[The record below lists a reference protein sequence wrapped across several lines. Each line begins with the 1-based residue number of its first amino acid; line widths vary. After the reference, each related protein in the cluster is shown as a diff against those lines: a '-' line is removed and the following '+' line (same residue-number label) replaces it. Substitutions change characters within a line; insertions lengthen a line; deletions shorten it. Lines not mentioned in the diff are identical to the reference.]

1 MEVEKYE
8 SPLQMRY
15 GSVEMQE
22 IFSDHFKY
30 TTWRKLWV
38 ALAEAQKE
46 LGLNISQEQIEELKT
61 HTLAIDKKKVLFYE
75 KKFRHE
81 VMAHIY
87 AFGDVCPKARGI
99 IHLGATSSFVMD
111 NGDLIQMLSA
121 MKLLR
126 GKCILLIEKLNH
138 LALKHAATPCL
149 GYTHFQPAQVTT
161 VGKRAAL
168 WLQDFLFDFRD
179 LTRLIEQFPFFGVK
193 GAIGSQASFLSLFEG
208 DHGKVEALEEKVAQ
222 KMGFARSFL
231 LTSQT
236 FPRKQEQRLLS
247 VLSAIG
253 ASAHK
258 CATDLRL
265 LSHLN
270 EIEEPFVHTQV
281 GSSAMP
287 YKRNPILSERV
298 CGLARFVMNLSH
310 NGTETV
316 ALQWLER
323 SLDDSSNR
331 RLTVPE
337 AFLTTDS
344 ILNLLCHLIE
354 GLSFFPKMMEAHLKE
369 HLPYLATEHII
380 AAAVLKGKDRQKVH
394 EKLRLHCFEAS
405 KEKKETGNPSNLLKR
420 IVHDPDIGLSEKEI
434 APFLAPETLTGRSKE
449 QVISF
454 LKLDVQP
461 ILEKYLTLKIT
472 TPPIEI

>member
-8 SPLQMRY
+8 SPLKTRY

-30 TTWRKLWV
+30 TTWRKLWI

-46 LGLNISQEQIEELKT
+46 LGLDITNEQIEELKA
-61 HTLAIDKKKVLFYE
+61 HALIVDKEKVHSYE
-75 KKFRHE
+75 KMFRHE
-81 VMAHIY
+81 VMAHLY
-87 AFGDVCPKARGI
+87 AFSDVCPKARGI
-99 IHLGATSSFVMD
+99 IHLGATSSYVMD

-138 LALKHAATPCL
+138 FALKHAAVPCL
-149 GYTHFQPAQVTT
+149 GLTHFQPAQVTT

-179 LTRLIEQFPFFGVK
+179 LTRIVEEFPFLGVK
-193 GAIGSQASFLSLFEG
+193 GAIGSQASFLALFEG
-208 DHGKVEALEEKVAQ
+208 DQGKVEELEEKVAE
-222 KMGFARSFL
+222 KMGFTHSFL

-247 VLSAIG
+247 VLSGIA

-270 EIEEPFVHTQV
+270 EIEEPFEHTQV

-287 YKRNPILSERV
+287 YKRNPILSERI

-310 NGTETV
+310 NSDETV

-331 RLTVPE
+331 RLTIPE
-337 AFLTTDS
+337 AFLATDS
-344 ILNLLCHLIE
+344 ILNLLCYIIE
-354 GLSFFPKMMEAHLKE
+354 GLSLFPKIMETRLE
-369 HLPYLATEHII
+369 GHLPYLATEHIM
-380 AAAVLKGKDRQKVH
+380 AAAVLRGKDRQKVH

-405 KEKKETGNPSNLLKR
+405 KERKETGKPSDLLKR
-420 IVHDPDIGLSEKEI
+420 ITHDPDIGLSEKEI
-434 APFLAPETLTGRSKE
+434 APFLLPETLIGRSKE